1 MRRFYTILSTV
12 AATILV
18 AASCFGNKDSVESSL
33 DTLFG
38 GLFPAGEPGA
48 QVVVVRDGKIVYD
61 KGFGIADIETGAPIT
76 DTTMFNICSISKQF
90 SSMALFILEE
100 EGKISLDDPV
110 SKYFPHFK
118 APFYSRIA
126 LKNLISHTSGLPD
139 SRPRSQYQWEK
150 YRAQYPSIY
159 DNVADYKLFCEEEES
174 CRYLENL
181 DSLAFEPGTA
191 YEYQNPTFQLVY
203 MIVEQVTGE
212 SFDTWM
218 RDHIFLP
225 AGMPGTVYF
234 EPDRQ
239 IPNMAHGY
247 MRDADGSWKE
257 ADYGETNFFGTKAD
271 GGIYTTAL
279 EFINW
284 DKSLYGDVLVSSAM
298 REAAHTGKIK
308 TDIPDTEYGY
318 GWFIETKPSKPRKIY
333 HTGDNGGFYT
343 FEGRFPDKDLFYLI
357 FANQPHWD
365 RDKTVESVDE
375 IFRRFGWI

>member
-18 AASCFGNKDSVESSL
+18 AASCFGNKDSVERSL

-212 SFDTWM
+212 HFDTWM

-257 ADYGETNFFGTKAD
+257 ADYAETNFQ
-271 GGIYTTAL
+271 L
-279 EFINW
+279 P
-284 DKSLYGDVLVSSAM
+284 SAS
-298 REAAHTGKIK
+298 RI
-308 TDIPDTEYGY
+308 
-318 GWFIETKPSKPRKIY
+318 
-333 HTGDNGGFYT
+333 
-343 FEGRFPDKDLFYLI
+343 
-357 FANQPHWD
+357 
-365 RDKTVESVDE
+365 
-375 IFRRFGWI
+375 